1 MLVSAPAGFGKTTLL
16 AEWLAVGA
24 ARPTKES
31 SAAWLSLD
39 QGDNEPV
46 TFWSYV
52 VAALRS
58 AVPGVGETATALL
71 DAPAPPMT
79 TVLTSL
85 VNELAAADPLVLVL
99 DDYHLIETVEIHEA
113 MGFLL
118 DHLPAQVHLV
128 IASRADPPLPLA
140 RLRARGELL
149 EVRAADLRFT
159 DGEAA
164 AYFDGMGLHL
174 DAGDVAA
181 LEGRTEGWI
190 AALQLAALSLRGRD
204 DVATFIEGFA
214 GDDRYVVD
222 YLVEEV
228 VQRQPEDVRR
238 FLLETSILDRLSGP
252 LCDAV
257 TDQPGGRARLEA
269 LDRANLF
276 LVALDD
282 RRQWYRYHH
291 LFADVLRA
299 RLLDEHPERVPDL
312 HRRASAWHERAGDTT
327 VAIEHALAAG
337 DSDRAA
343 GLVESV
349 IPELTKHAREAMHKA
364 VESTKRELAGIRSGK
379 ANTALLDLVRVEA
392 YGTPVPLNQV
402 GLVSAPEPR
411 LLTVQPFDKSLAPA
425 IEKAIRDS
433 DLGLNPATQGNLVR
447 VPLPPLSQ
455 ERRKELVKVV
465 HKLAEEGRIA
475 VRHARTETIGKLKK
489 LEHTS
494 EDDEKRAE
502 KDVQKL
508 HDEHVKQIDQMV
520 HAKEAEIME
529 V

>member
-1 MLVSAPAGFGKTTLL
+1 MSIPLLETKLYAPRTTGRLVPRPRLATRLQADAMPRLLLVSAPAGFGKSTMLAQLLDGRGTT
-16 AEWLAVGA
+16 
-24 ARPTKES
+24 
-31 SAAWLSLD
+31 AWLSLD

-140 RLRARGELL
+140 RLRARGELV

-204 DVATFIEGFA
+204 DVAAFIEGFA

-238 FLLETSILDRLSGP
+238 LPAARPRSWTGCPVRCATRSPASPAAAPGSRRSTGPTCSWSPSTTAASGTATTTCSPTCCAHGSSTSTPSRCPTCTAGP
-252 LCDAV
+252 V
-257 TDQPGGRARLEA
+257 PGTSRPAT
-269 LDRANLF
+269 
-276 LVALDD
+276 
-282 RRQWYRYHH
+282 RRSRSSTRWRP
-291 LFADVLRA
+291 ATRTGPPA
-299 RLLDEHPERVPDL
+299 SW
-312 HRRASAWHERAGDTT
+312 RAS
-327 VAIEHALAAG
+327 
-337 DSDRAA
+337 S
-343 GLVESV
+343 
-349 IPELTKHAREAMHKA
+349 
-364 VESTKRELAGIRSGK
+364 
-379 ANTALLDLVRVEA
+379 
-392 YGTPVPLNQV
+392 
-402 GLVSAPEPR
+402 
-411 LLTVQPFDKSLAPA
+411 
-425 IEKAIRDS
+425 
-433 DLGLNPATQGNLVR
+433 
-447 VPLPPLSQ
+447 
-455 ERRKELVKVV
+455 RR
-465 HKLAEEGRIA
+465 
-475 VRHARTETIGKLKK
+475 
-489 LEHTS
+489 
-494 EDDEKRAE
+494 
-502 KDVQKL
+502 
-508 HDEHVKQIDQMV
+508 
-520 HAKEAEIME
+520 
-529 V
+529 